1 MWRDYTLF
9 VKLTEKVFD
18 YMNRY
23 CISKLKK
30 VSTTE
35 KCFYDFKTEVF
46 WPNKNK
52 LVTCVINL
60 LQRQLD
66 AEEIREDLRTCIKLF
81 VDFCIKKPRIVKTPE
96 GRLDWT
102 GDKDMTLYS
111 NFFEKRVLDTITCDF
126 DR

>member
-35 KCFYDFKTEVF
+35 QCFYAFKTEVF
-46 WPNKNK
+46 WPNKN
-52 LVTCVINL
+52 
-60 LQRQLD
+60 
-66 AEEIREDLRTCIKLF
+66 
-81 VDFCIKKPRIVKTPE
+81 
-96 GRLDWT
+96 
-102 GDKDMTLYS
+102 
-111 NFFEKRVLDTITCDF
+111 
-126 DR
+126 